1 MVDYET
7 LIASI
12 KATINKL
19 ANIYFDP
26 IYTSIMNYLK
36 KHYNPSKVNEK
47 WELFVWDKILL
58 IISVIIFSSH

>member
-26 IYTSIMNYLK
+26 IYTSIMNYRK
-36 KHYNPSKVNEK
+36 KHCQPSTVNEK
-47 WELFVWDKILL
+47 WEIFVWDKLLL
-58 IISVIIFSSH
+58 II